1 MKQHL
6 KRLLELEQLFG
17 VDLLPVS
24 RKAQA
29 KPAAAS
35 PAAKKAAV
43 EGPPEWIA
51 LRDEALKCTKCE
63 ELCSTRRQVV
73 FGVGSIAAPLMFVGE
88 APGEDEDRQGEPFVG
103 RAGQLLTAMLK
114 KCGVARA
121 QVYIGNVLKCRPPGN
136 RTPAPQ
142 EMMNCMPF
150 LLRQIQIIKPKLLCV
165 LGNIAAKALLNTTTG
180 ITKLRGRYHDF
191 NGTQTFAA
199 YHPAYVLRNMAEL
212 QTFEAD
218 IRRVT
223 TDAGLTS

>member
-1 MKQHL
+1 VNHHV
-6 KRLLELEQLFG
+6 KRLLELERLFG
-17 VDLLPVS
+17 VDLLPIS
-24 RKAQA
+24 KRAKPAP
-29 KPAAAS
+29 KPAAA
-35 PAAKKAAV
+35 KKIVV
-43 EGPPEWIA
+43 EGPPEWVA
-51 LRDEALKCTKCE
+51 LRDEALACTKCA

-73 FGVGSIAAPLMFVGE
+73 FGVGSITAPLMFIGE

-103 RAGQLLTAMLK
+103 RAGQLLTTTLK
-114 KCGVARA
+114 KCGVSRA

-191 NGTQTFAA
+191 NGTKTFAA

-212 QTFEAD
+212 GTFEAD
-218 IRRVT
+218 IRRVI
-223 TDAGLTS
+223 TDAGLAS

>member
-1 MKQHL
+1 MKQHV

-24 RKAQA
+24 KRAKATA
-29 KPAAAS
+29 KPV
-35 PAAKKAAV
+35 AKKPAEAL
-43 EGPPEWIA
+43 PPDWVA
-51 LRDEALKCTKCE
+51 LRDEALRCTKCE

-88 APGEDEDRQGEPFVG
+88 APGEDEDLQGEPFVG
-103 RAGQLLTAMLK
+103 RAGQILTATLS
-114 KCGVARA
+114 KCGVSRA

-136 RTPAPQ
+136 RTPAPR

-150 LLRQIQIIKPKLLCV
+150 LLRQITIIKPKLLCV

-191 NGTQTFAA
+191 DGTKTFAA

-212 QTFEAD
+212 GTFEAD
-218 IRRVT
+218 IRRVC
-223 TDAGLTS
+223 TDAGLAT